1 LVGKKLVEPK
11 RSGRYPRCIEQGIEV
26 DGDPGFPW
34 QRDKEGDKGLEGVF
48 GHFRHGLQYGR
59 EGVQRLKGVFGHFR
73 HGLQYGRWD
82 ILVVMNQYGI
92 GDILVVMKLKSP
104 AGYRK
109 EFLFQYDRWDFL
121 VVKENL

>member
-11 RSGRYPRCIEQGIEV
+11 RSGRYSRCLEQGIEV
-26 DGDPGFPW
+26 EGDGDSGFPW

-48 GHFRHGLQYGR
+48 GHRHGLQYGR

-92 GDILVVMKLKSP
+92 GDLLVVMNQYVGGDILVVMKLKSP

-109 EFLFQYDRWDFL
+109 EFLF
-121 VVKENL
+121 

>member
-1 LVGKKLVEPK
+1 MVGKKLVEPK

-26 DGDPGFPW
+26 DGDPGFSW
-34 QRDKEGDKGLEGVF
+34 QRDKEGDKGLE
-48 GHFRHGLQYGR
+48 
-59 EGVQRLKGVFGHFR
+59 GVFGHFR

-109 EFLFQYDRWDFL
+109 ELLFQYDRWDFL

>member
-1 LVGKKLVEPK
+1 MVGNKLVEPK
-11 RSGRYPRCIEQGIEV
+11 CSGRYSRCIEQGIEV

-34 QRDKEGDKGLEGVF
+34 QRDKEGDKGL
-48 GHFRHGLQYGR
+48 
-59 EGVQRLKGVFGHFR
+59 KGVFGHFR

-82 ILVVMNQYGI
+82 ILVLMNQYGI
-92 GDILVVMKLKSP
+92 GDLLVVMKLKSP

-109 EFLFQYDRWDFL
+109 EFLFQYGRWDIL

>member
-26 DGDPGFPW
+26 EGDGDPGFPW

-59 EGVQRLKGVFGHFR
+59 
-73 HGLQYGRWD
+73 WD
-82 ILVVMNQYGI
+82 ILVVMNQYVG

-109 EFLFQYDRWDFL
+109 ELLFQYDRWDIL

>member
-82 ILVVMNQYGI
+82 ILVVM
-92 GDILVVMKLKSP
+92 KLKSP
-104 AGYRK
+104 VGYRK

>member
-1 LVGKKLVEPK
+1 MVGKKLVEPK

-34 QRDKEGDKGLEGVF
+34 QRDKEGDKGL
-48 GHFRHGLQYGR
+48 
-59 EGVQRLKGVFGHFR
+59 KGVFGHY
-73 HGLQYGRWD
+73 GLQYGRW
-82 ILVVMNQYGI
+82 
-92 GDILVVMKLKSP
+92 DILVVMKLKSP